1 MVYGFS
7 LASMYLLGPR
17 DFLDDGFTSIGRKDF
32 SYNKQYFVFLASCSV
47 L

>member
-7 LASMYLLGPR
+7 LAPMYLLGAR
-17 DFLDDGFTSIGRKDF
+17 DFLEDGFTSIGRKDF
-32 SYNKQYFVFLASCSV
+32 YNKQYFVFLASCSV